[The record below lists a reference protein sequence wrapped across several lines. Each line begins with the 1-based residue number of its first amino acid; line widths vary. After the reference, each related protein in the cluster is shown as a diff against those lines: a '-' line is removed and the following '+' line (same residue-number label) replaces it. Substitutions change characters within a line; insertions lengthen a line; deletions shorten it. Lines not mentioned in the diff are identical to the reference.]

1 MTTPNNR
8 SGNDQRRA
16 GSQPDVIVIGGG
28 VFGCSIT
35 YRLAKQGRQVLLLES
50 RGLAAGASGRNGGM
64 TGAGSSLH
72 SAAGR
77 AVSAITMANLAL
89 MHGIEEELGAD
100 IQLRLPGTLDV
111 ATTDEQLRDL
121 QDGIEPQRAAGSE
134 VHLLDAH
141 EARKLMPALSPDI
154 VGAEFAPGRG
164 HLWPFALV
172 HAFADAAVALGAE
185 IRTGITVERLETTGD
200 RISGVVAGGETIRA
214 NEVILATNAY
224 TPSLLPGLP
233 EGAIVHARGQ
243 ILVTE
248 PLPPTLP
255 HPFGTNYEKEY
266 GRQTAH
272 GPIVCGGYRR
282 LDEDEGL
289 GHLDEAVTPPVLA
302 GIAQCLTSLFP
313 SLRDVRV
320 IRCWAGIMGFTA
332 DGLPLIGRWPLLQG
346 LTLAAGFNGG
356 GFSWAAITGQIIADL
371 VSGQEPDFDLAPFD
385 PARFLTGN
393 AAWTNPYTAGERSHE
408 LATPV

>member
-1 MTTPNNR
+1 MMPVNNGATTHRQDGP
-8 SGNDQRRA
+8 
-16 GSQPDVIVIGGG
+16 PDVIVVGGG
-28 VFGCSIT
+28 VVGCSVA
-35 YRLAKQGRQVLLLES
+35 YRLARQGRQVLLLEQ

-77 AVSAITMANLAL
+77 AVSTLTLANLAL
-89 MHGIEEELGAD
+89 MRGIEQELGAD
-100 IQLRLPGTLDV
+100 VELRLPGTLDV
-111 ATTDEQLRDL
+111 ATTSEQYADL
-121 QDGIEPQRAAGSE
+121 ATGIEPQRAAGSE

-141 EARKLMPALSPDI
+141 ESRKLMPALSPDI
-154 VGAEFAPGRG
+154 YGAEFSPGRG

-172 HAFADAAVALGAE
+172 HAFADAAVALGTK
-185 IRTGITVERLETTGD
+185 IRTGVTVERITTSGD
-200 RISGVVAGGETIRA
+200 RITGVVAAGETIPA
-214 NEVILATNAY
+214 SNVVLATNAY
-224 TPSLLPGLP
+224 TPSLLPDLP
-233 EGAIVHARGQ
+233 EGAIVPARGQ

-248 PLPPTLP
+248 PLPPMLA

-282 LDEDEGL
+282 LDDDEGL

-332 DGLPLIGRWPLLQG
+332 DGLPLIGCWPSFHG
-346 LTLAAGFNGG
+346 LTVAAGFNGG
-356 GFSWAAITGQIIADL
+356 GFSWAAVTGQVIADL
-371 VSGQEPDFDLAPFD
+371 IAGADPGYDLAPFD
-385 PARFLTGN
+385 PARFLT
-393 AAWTNPYTAGERSHE
+393 ASPTWSNPYTAGERSH
-408 LATPV
+408 AGIGPA